1 MSLKIQCDV
10 HRHSF
15 EHRWTDH
22 SKLLKSLFAR
32 GEDDKGK
39 TSSSLCRLS
48 VPSGGADRDRT
59 GDPLLAKQVLSQL
72 SYSPVFACL
81 FSAWLRCSDS
91 LAQSRTQVRSFT
103 RSPPR
108 LARRKTSCAKTRA
121 CLFSAWL
128 RCSDSLAQ
136 SRTQVRSFTRSPP
149 RLARRK
155 TSCAKTRACLFSA
168 WLRCS
173 DSLAQSRTQV

>member
-108 LARRKTSCAKTRA
+108 LARRNI
-121 CLFSAWL
+121 L
-128 RCSDSLAQ
+128 
-136 SRTQVRSFTRSPP
+136 
-149 RLARRK
+149 RK
-155 TSCAKTRACLFSA
+155 TSCLPIFRLAALQRLTLQLAR
-168 WLRCS
+168 RS
-173 DSLAQSRTQV
+173 DPSNRRPKRNRDARWWVWEDLNFRPHPYQGCALTN